1 MTASCHAV
9 DAGFRA
15 RRAEVWLGTL
25 VDITTSART
34 ERAALD
40 NLRTAFATIAVVHR
54 SLSGHSRSSELTRV
68 NRNAARAT
76 QSISSDF
83 RDVLECALEL
93 AAQSNGAFDPT
104 IGGDLVAL
112 GLLPTL
118 AEHER
123 GATWRDV
130 DLDGNAVRFRRPL
143 ILDFDGIAKG
153 YAVDRAIAALRS
165 GGATQS
171 MVNAGGDLRVH
182 GPESETVSL
191 RTGGAQGVLLPL
203 VSIADGAVA
212 TSAYLG
218 RRRRVRGRLATPLID
233 PRNRLPSMSTR
244 TISVAA
250 PTCMIAD
257 ALTKVVALDG
267 DRSARL
273 LNRYGASATI
283 VSPASGRWR
292 STRLPR

>member
-1 MTASCHAV
+1 MTAPCHAV

-112 GLLPTL
+112 GLLPIL
-118 AEHER
+118 AQHER

-153 YAVDRAIAALRS
+153 YAVDRAITALRS

-171 MVNAGGDLRVH
+171 MVNAGGDLTLQAGGAVH
-182 GPESETVSL
+182 AAEAVSVTGRASL
-191 RTGGAQGVLLPL
+191 RADSLAIDGGWTSQGDL
-203 VSIADGAVA
+203 AVRA
-212 TSAYLG
+212 TQP
-218 RRRRVRGRLATPLID
+218 TPLRI
-233 PRNRLPSMSTR
+233 
-244 TISVAA
+244 
-250 PTCMIAD
+250 
-257 ALTKVVALDG
+257 
-267 DRSARL
+267 RSAKTRHL
-273 LNRYGASATI
+273 LKWHRHFC
-283 VSPASGRWR
+283 
-292 STRLPR
+292 L